1 VGRYAALIL
10 TEAPLFN
17 EGFEQMGLKAL
28 AYMEKINQ
36 RGDMLW
42 PHHVTSLS
50 GQRLILET
58 LLGAA
63 EIIRIER
70 EPPSDPHRSA
80 SLV

>member
-1 VGRYAALIL
+1 MKVL
-10 TEAPLFN
+10 TQITLNAF
-17 EGFEQMGLKAL
+17 G
-28 AYMEKINQ
+28 YTEKINQ

-42 PHHVTSLS
+42 PHHVTSLP

-70 EPPSDPHRSA
+70 EPPSVPHRSA